1 MPDHKVLVGL
11 SYAGKSVPAGSIVS
25 DIPAKSV
32 GWLSEQGLIERVEG
46 KTKLREPES
55 PEKGDDA

>member
-11 SYAGKSVPAGSIVS
+11 SYGGKSVPAGSVVS

-32 GWLSEQGLIERVEG
+32 TWLLDQGLIERVEG
-46 KTKLREPES
+46 KTKQREPES
-55 PEKGDDA
+55 PKKED